1 TTMNICEYDS
11 FVTNK
16 NYCVYLSNFEVP
28 NIIFAATLLITK
40 MNKINVNNF
49 RNFKRILINQNPVLC
64 IKCVLDGVPT
74 QKKPSDEQANAILEI
89 LVFDVKLEMTVLHIE
104 NGLPYVQPNL
114 GERNLNTE
122 IRAIL
127 SQSSSSTTTIVIKS
141 N

>member
-1 TTMNICEYDS
+1 
-11 FVTNK
+11 
-16 NYCVYLSNFEVP
+16 
-28 NIIFAATLLITK
+28 
-40 MNKINVNNF
+40 
-49 RNFKRILINQNPVLC
+49 
-64 IKCVLDGVPT
+64 
-74 QKKPSDEQANAILEI
+74 
-89 LVFDVKLEMTVLHIE
+89 FDVKLEMTVLHIE

>member
-1 TTMNICEYDS
+1 MNIEQHNSKSPFQNETTMNICEYDS

-49 RNFKRILINQNPVLC
+49 RNFKRILINQ
-64 IKCVLDGVPT
+64 I
-74 QKKPSDEQANAILEI
+74 
-89 LVFDVKLEMTVLHIE
+89 FDVKLEMTVLHIE